1 MTNDKTI
8 TSQNIVGSNA
18 IKDSSLKNKQEI
30 KPSDAQPINELESS
44 VNNAPID
51 SKDLEGAKRKELIQ
65 QTRTNGTNEQA
76 ETMSSIESSV
86 TQNPIDQFS
95 SGVDSKQSIVRSMTP
110 EDLFATQQ
118 GIDIITKKTQSTLN
132 TIGETI
138 GKIFTRNTQSG
149 KTNNDESVE
158 KSERKGLGDK
168 IFEKICKTTIAR
180 VIIGVKKNAMAALIA
195 AGILF
200 AACWFIGGTVTG
212 AIGIGAIVGT
222 IFLVSAVAA
231 FVKTEQLKD
240 ELNKVKAYA
249 NELDQIQKRQEQTI
263 EDLSKEIVGLKGNL
277 EEAKSEVDKLAKNNG
292 ELKSQIENAQQRE
305 KELQEK
311 HDNLA
316 KELNE
321 FQKQHEE
328 QCSELKSQ
336 IADGEKTCKE
346 LSDNIEKQKS
356 ELADI
361 EGQLAKQKELAE
373 KLQSQKQ
380 LADAQLKQK
389 ENEITELNQ
398 QIKLQEDEKACLEIK
413 IKSQKLEIDQKDSQ
427 LKLTAEQLQAVQKEL
442 ALEMQN
448 NAALKTQ
455 VEECYGCFE
464 TLINGQ
470 KESIDQLHAQFN
482 EQQKTTN
489 QIVNHIKGI
498 KGGEEKLTEISK
510 YAKTELNK
518 AQELLSEIADLSV
531 KITDREK
538 MAEMLKNGTLENAL
552 ATINKNTTKVQKILG
567 DLSVKLVSDIAEVQT
582 KIATEREAA
591 EKKIAELSNQIDT
604 AKSTIAQQE
613 NKIKGQQD
621 QMIKQK
627 LEFKAKQEKLEQEKQ
642 KIQEN
647 SQRIQATLQ
656 KEIDSNKEKLEKQQQ
671 DLKAKNNVIKQKRQE
686 LEQLSENSKEQR
698 RILSEQILKLTTEA
712 TTAQQELVESNN
724 RLSQV
729 VEKAKNLQKDAKNR
743 IYALTEKI
751 ESQKQSIEKL
761 EKDSKAKIET
771 MQKELDDAKQL
782 NQGLSQDLETAKTTI
797 QQQNENIGK
806 LKAVNEDMAKQLQA
820 AEKCKTE
827 LVDQNEKAQ
836 GIIEGM
842 TQALN
847 EMEKIIEGSKIQGQ
861 SSWLTT
867 LRKGLVGTATVGGI
881 FATTL
886 LTGGWAAFLTA
897 GAGAI
902 GMIGMRKMDNITDNP
917 QPAN

>member
-18 IKDSSLKNKQEI
+18 IKDSPLENQQEI
-30 KPSDAQPINELESS
+30 KPSDAQPINEQESS

-51 SKDLEGAKRKELIQ
+51 SKDSEGAKRKELIQ
-65 QTRTNGTNEQA
+65 QTHTNGTNKQA

-95 SGVDSKQSIVRSMTP
+95 SGVDSKQSIVRSITP
-110 EDLFATQQ
+110 EDSFATQQ
-118 GIDIITKKTQSTLN
+118 GICVITKKIQSTLN
-132 TIGETI
+132 TTGETI
-138 GKIFTRNTQSG
+138 GKFFTRKTQSG

-168 IFEKICKTTIAR
+168 FFKHIKETTFARIIIKNTIA
-180 VIIGVKKNAMAALIA
+180 ALA
-195 AGILF
+195 VACTLF
-200 AACWFIGGTVTG
+200 AACWFIGGTVLG
-212 AIGIGAIVGT
+212 AAGIGAVVGT
-222 IFLVSAVAA
+222 IFLVGAVAA

-356 ELADI
+356 ELADV

-380 LADAQLKQK
+380 LADAQLKEK

-510 YAKTELNK
+510 YAKTELDK

-552 ATINKNTTKVQKILG
+552 ATINKNTAKVQKILG

-613 NKIKGQQD
+613 NKIKDQQD

-627 LEFKAKQEKLEQEKQ
+627 LEFKAKQKKLEQEKQ

-647 SQRIQATLQ
+647 SQLTQATLQ
-656 KEIDSNKEKLEKQQQ
+656 KEIDGNKEKLEKQQQ
-671 DLKAKNNVIKQKRQE
+671 YLKAKDNAIKQKRQE

-729 VEKAKNLQKDAKNR
+729 VEKAKDLQKNAKNR
-743 IYALTEKI
+743 ILELTGKI

-771 MQKELDDAKQL
+771 MQKELDDAKQI

-806 LKAVNEDMAKQLQA
+806 LKAVNEDMDKQLQA

-827 LVDQNEKAQ
+827 LETQNQKSQEEIGKLQ
-836 GIIEGM
+836 
-842 TQALN
+842 TALG
-847 EMEKIIEGSKIQGQ
+847 EMEQIINQSKIQGN
-861 SSWLTT
+861 SSWWTT
-867 LRKGLVGTATVGGI
+867 LKKGIIATATTATVGGLV
-881 FATTL
+881 FAT
-886 LTGGWAAFLTA
+886 GGMA
-897 GAGAI
+897 GAAVAAAGIAGAAGAAKI
-902 GMIGMRKMDNITDNP
+902 NNM
-917 QPAN
+917 